1 MHVNPLINM
10 IFKSEK
16 LRFDFDMMKNFPQ
29 TILSLSNGWEKSM
42 KIIMSSDQMKFITA
56 RNY

>member
-1 MHVNPLINM
+1 MT
-10 IFKSEK
+10 FKSEK